1 MVMPWAFFVGSGIVE
16 ICSTDKVVETELE
29 RIGKAD
35 MGSDQATL
43 RNEYAAYRREDLAR
57 DPHSPPREALFK
69 AIISVRRYA
78 PDFEPQYDTTFFR
91 PG

>member
-1 MVMPWAFFVGSGIVE
+1 VE
-16 ICSTDKVVETELE
+16 ICSTDKRVEEELE
-29 RIGKAD
+29 HIGNGDAS
-35 MGSDQATL
+35 SDQATL
-43 RNEYAAYRREDLAR
+43 RSEYAAYRREDLVR

-78 PDFEPQYDTTFFR
+78 PDFEPQYDATFFR